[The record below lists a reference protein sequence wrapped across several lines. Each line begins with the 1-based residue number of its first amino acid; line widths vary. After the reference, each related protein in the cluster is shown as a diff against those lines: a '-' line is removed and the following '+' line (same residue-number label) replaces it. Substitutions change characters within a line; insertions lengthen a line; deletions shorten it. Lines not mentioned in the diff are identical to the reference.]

1 VTDFLKRLD
10 GSLQAKAD
18 SWVCSQKVAFT
29 AAGGVVRGTLR
40 GEIEDIRF
48 QQEGTLQSG
57 QTGLFT
63 FTPERYP
70 QLKGIQH
77 RIWRPWQMGSQ
88 EMHDLHLL
96 TYSSPFKT
104 PSI

>member
-1 VTDFLKRLD
+1 MTAFLKRLD

-18 SWVCSQKVAFT
+18 SWVCSQKVAFA
-29 AAGGVVRGTLR
+29 AAGGVVRETLR
-40 GEIEDIRF
+40 GEIENIRF
-48 QQEGTLQSG
+48 QKKVTLQSG
-57 QTGLFT
+57 QTGLVT

-70 QLKGIQH
+70 QLKGIQNG
-77 RIWRPWQMGSQ
+77 IWWPWQMGSQ
-88 EMHDLHLL
+88 EMYGLHLP